1 MKRTHRSFADG
12 KGRGSTFPK
21 TLATL
26 ALALLGFTT
35 EAASY
40 ATDGARQWDLAEP
53 ARGIDVEVIPSGPLS
68 GTYWSAQLTNWPP
81 WPYLPFPELP
91 VYVVGDGSFVFDDRE
106 VDYVALEQ
114 EAIAWRLLT
123 EAQNS

>member
-40 ATDGARQWDLAEP
+40 ATDGARQWDLAESMDEKRIHLI
-53 ARGIDVEVIPSGPLS
+53 AATRYITAQKVMKGILWSTQNAERLQRGESLS
-68 GTYWSAQLTNWPP
+68 
-81 WPYLPFPELP
+81 
-91 VYVVGDGSFVFDDRE
+91 DRE
-106 VDYVALEQ
+106 DQ
-114 EAIAWRLLT
+114 E
-123 EAQNS
+123 